1 MGSVKHTH
9 ERAYES
15 SLSCS
20 QAAALALLRSFL
32 SCVRSLRLQCAFAL
46 ACSLRVFV
54 AFASC
59 GLRRKLACIVFVSS
73 STWLRSPL
81 SCSPLSQS
89 CDACGGVRLSLL
101 HVARVFWILCQKTK
115 NTRKIRVII
124 TVLPSA
130 AFACASISLF
140 VCVRVTNAISWA
152 IIVKLLYALNW
163 ILLK

>member
-1 MGSVKHTH
+1 MPKN
-9 ERAYES
+9 
-15 SLSCS
+15 
-20 QAAALALLRSFL
+20 
-32 SCVRSLRLQCAFAL
+32 
-46 ACSLRVFV
+46 
-54 AFASC
+54 
-59 GLRRKLACIVFVSS
+59 
-73 STWLRSPL
+73 
-81 SCSPLSQS
+81 
-89 CDACGGVRLSLL
+89 
-101 HVARVFWILCQKTK
+101 K